1 MSMTPAD
8 LTNLERLL
16 EKATKGPLKA
26 VKGADPYSDD
36 PERWA
41 IWRTDEEAPLS
52 PDYLVAIIENGSPGD
67 TMATE
72 GHTAQLFAALH
83 AAAPDLIKCAR
94 ALQEIA
100 NHNHSA
106 CAEMDSL
113 TERDCLRMIVES
125 AKEALSAGQTGV
137 KDV

>member
-16 EKATKGPLKA
+16 VGPVALIKSS
-26 VKGADPYSDD
+26 GADRAGTDDSYWLIRDEASGAAVAIMPCRSCSDD
-36 PERWA
+36 TLERLR
-41 IWRTDEEAPLS
+41 IVVRIL
-52 PDYLVAIIENGSPGD
+52 N
-67 TMATE
+67 
-72 GHTAQLFAALH
+72 
-83 AAAPDLIKCAR
+83 AAPDLIKCAR

-125 AKEALSAGQTGV
+125 AKEALSAGQTGG
-137 KDV
+137 KDAQ